1 MKVVSANAPSPSG
14 AGSAI
19 AAAGRIV
26 SSAIGALLR
35 KLRRDGTRI
44 GRGRPR
50 CACFVREVASLSNNP
65 GGYIVIRHY
74 AHHQH
79 NLAPSLW
86 AQPVWTPAQAEE
98 LSWRSMSK
106 RGSTLA
112 SRRTPFTVQAMASPQ
127 GPPPPSPETGSI
139 RWRGFWRAGPTRRT
153 LGRRLLVRVGADPI
167 HHQPPQPGHLGAQG
181 LVVSRRYCRKSSR
194 LMSARR
200 GMSTITFNTW
210 ASFSVLCGSE
220 RAAAVGRLTELRYRR
235 LSGGRGMQNWQGTW
249 ALHAVL
255 A

>member
-1 MKVVSANAPSPSG
+1 
-14 AGSAI
+14 
-19 AAAGRIV
+19 V

-79 NLAPSLW
+79 EPRAV
-86 AQPVWTPAQAEE
+86 AMGAAG
-98 LSWRSMSK
+98 MDAC
-106 RGSTLA
+106 A
-112 SRRTPFTVQAMASPQ
+112 SRGAKLEVDEQARLDLGLARTPFTVQAMASPQ

-181 LVVSRRYCRKSSR
+181 QVVSRRYCRRSSR

-210 ASFSVLCGSE
+210 ASFSVLCRSE
-220 RAAAVGRLTELRYRR
+220 RAAAVGRLTELRHRR

-249 ALHAVL
+249 ACMRSLPSRPAYCLSQPSYCRLVRS
-255 A
+255 